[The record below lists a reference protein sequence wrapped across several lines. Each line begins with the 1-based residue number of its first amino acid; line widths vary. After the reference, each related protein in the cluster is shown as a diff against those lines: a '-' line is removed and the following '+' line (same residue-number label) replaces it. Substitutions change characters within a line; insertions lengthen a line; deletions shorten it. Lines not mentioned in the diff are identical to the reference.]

1 MKKIRIIAA
10 VLMTAMLMGCSTNLK
25 DGVAL
30 LGEGKYEEA
39 ISCFELE
46 IKEGK
51 NLLEAYRG
59 IAIAQFELENFESA
73 IEYFEMLLADKNV
86 EETASVYVMKAASHL
101 KLEQLE
107 EALAAYQ
114 KALSLEITDEMKQEV
129 LFNEIAIYQTFGD
142 WDTVKEKVAAYVES
156 YPDDT
161 RMDKTVEFLETR

>member
-10 VLMTAMLMGCSTNLK
+10 IMVAVLLMGCGTNLK

-30 LGEGKYEEA
+30 LEEEKYEEA
-39 ISCFELE
+39 IACFELE
-46 IKEGK
+46 IEEGK
-51 NLLEAYRG
+51 HLLEAYRG
-59 IAIAQFELENFESA
+59 IAIAQFELGNFESA
-73 IEYFEMLLADKNV
+73 IEYFEMLLADKEAV
-86 EETASVYVMKAASHL
+86 ETASVYMMKAASHL
-101 KLEQLE
+101 QLEQSE

-114 KALSLEITDEMKQEV
+114 KALTLELTDEMKQEV

-156 YPDDT
+156 YPDDA